1 MLPAGLRQLLS
12 RLDTEAREAASLK
25 DADALRDAKNAEL
38 FAQKTEEESRSV
50 NEARD
55 AAGGA
60 FNTERKR
67 PMPKTHGKKKT
78 RQKENKKEARF
89 FRDPNLGGN
98 IDIEG

>member
-25 DADALRDAKNAEL
+25 DAEALRDAKNAEL

-67 PMPKTHGKKKT
+67 PTPKMRVKKQK
-78 RQKENKKEARF
+78 RQKENREEARF
-89 FRDPNLGGN
+89 FRDPNLGSN
-98 IDIEG
+98 VDIEG